1 MNTVILG
8 NIVNAR
14 IMEALEQSREKAFRE
29 GLKFWTVDP
38 AWLDVQVEWMYE
50 AVDQQL
56 SKNRLREHLVQFILK
71 EFTASIFGVDNGVGR

>member
-29 GLKFWTVDP
+29 GLEVWTVDP

-56 SKNRLREHLVQFILK
+56 SKNRLREHLVQFILR

>member
-29 GLKFWTVDP
+29 GLEVWTVDP

>member
-29 GLKFWTVDP
+29 GLKVWTVDP